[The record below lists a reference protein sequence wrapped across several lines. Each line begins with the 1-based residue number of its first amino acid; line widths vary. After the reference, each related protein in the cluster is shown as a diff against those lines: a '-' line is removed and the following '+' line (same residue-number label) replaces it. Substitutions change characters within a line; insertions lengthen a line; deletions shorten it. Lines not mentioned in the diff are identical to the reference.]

1 MAYNDFSDIPITQ
14 TDKDSVSV
22 HTAVTGDRL
31 TGTVLQ
37 NKQVFDAY
45 PDLIVTHF
53 NDLCD
58 YIGDYMPSGDVGIS
72 YTATEITSICSALG
86 CTEADITL

>member
-1 MAYNDFSDIPITQ
+1 MAYNDFSDIPIDQ

-22 HTAVTGDRL
+22 HTVIASDRL
-31 TGTVLQ
+31 SGTVLQ

-45 PDLIVTHF
+45 PDLIVEHF

-58 YIGDYMPSGDVGIS
+58 YISNYMPSGDVGLN
-72 YTATEITSICSALG
+72 YTSTEINTMTAILG